1 VTTALAPATAPA
13 VREPYVNWRPP
24 LVWTAVVVR
33 VGGGH
38 MLLRQF
44 PKGVVLVPGSPV
56 LGDRTP
62 SQAALQALR
71 GPGSEQLILRPVLID
86 ERQLAR
92 RKVIVHTF
100 VSEPLSRRSAR
111 ELRPADNR
119 SNAVILPRKKALQ
132 TLPARA
138 RLRTQFALATPEF
151 HETAV
156 LEWHPWRH
164 PDGRLGMPAGW
175 PPAGER

>member
-1 VTTALAPATAPA
+1 VTTAPAPATASA

-44 PKGVVLVPGSPV
+44 PKGAVLVPGGPV
-56 LGDRTP
+56 LGDGAP
-62 SQAALQALR
+62 SQAAPQALR

-92 RKVIVHTF
+92 QKVIVHTS
-100 VSEPLSRRSAR
+100 VSKPLSQSTAR
-111 ELRPADNR
+111 ELRPTDNR
-119 SNAVILPRKKALQ
+119 STAVILPRQKGLQ

-138 RLRTQFALATPEF
+138 RLRSQFALATPKF

-156 LEWHPWRH
+156 LEWHPWQR
-164 PDGRLGMPAGW
+164 PDERLGIPAGW